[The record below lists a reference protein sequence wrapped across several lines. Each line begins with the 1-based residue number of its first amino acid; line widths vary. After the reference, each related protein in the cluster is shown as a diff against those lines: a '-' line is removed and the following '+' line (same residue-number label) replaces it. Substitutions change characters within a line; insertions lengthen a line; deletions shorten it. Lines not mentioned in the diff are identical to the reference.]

1 MMLEL
6 ELMRNRLSNAIERGL
21 RAKAKLL
28 EDSDFGIINKKEIKE
43 IMADVR
49 NNNKKNFNNNNNKK
63 NNNKREKDFG
73 SKQESRVEA
82 PEMCGRL
89 FEYQMGRALA
99 ETIITEDKSR
109 RHPQEVLCE
118 YVNTQLG
125 LMGYCV
131 KVFVTAN

>member
-1 MMLEL
+1 
-6 ELMRNRLSNAIERGL
+6 
-21 RAKAKLL
+21 
-28 EDSDFGIINKKEIKE
+28 
-43 IMADVR
+43 MADVR
-49 NNNKKNFNNNNNKK
+49 NNNKKNFNNNKK

-99 ETIITEDKSR
+99 ETIIADDKSR

>member
-6 ELMRNRLSNAIERGL
+6 ELTKNQPLNVTKRGL
-21 RAKAKLL
+21 RVKANLL
-28 EDSDFGIINKKEIKE
+28 HDSDFGIINKKEIKE

-49 NNNKKNFNNNNNKK
+49 NNNKKNFNNKK
-63 NNNKREKDFG
+63 NNNKKAKDFG
-73 SKQESRVEA
+73 SKQESRIEA
-82 PEMCGRL
+82 PEMCGRT

-99 ETIITEDKSR
+99 ETIINDDKSR

>member
-1 MMLEL
+1 MV
-6 ELMRNRLSNAIERGL
+6 
-21 RAKAKLL
+21 
-28 EDSDFGIINKKEIKE
+28 
-43 IMADVR
+43 DVR
-49 NNNKKNFNNNNNKK
+49 NNNKKNFNNNKK

-82 PEMCGRL
+82 PEMCGRT

-99 ETIITEDKSR
+99 ETIINDDKSR
-109 RHPQEVLCE
+109 RHPQEILCE
-118 YVNTQLG
+118 YVNTQCG